1 MRPGEVRNAP
11 ETWRAYRPRMER
23 QQDYVLRTVGER
35 GIRLVWLWFT
45 DVLGFLK
52 SFAVTSEE
60 LEQAF
65 EEGIGFDGSAI
76 EGYARVQES
85 DMLAR
90 PDATTFQ
97 IMRSTSGRE
106 DAGGA
111 RMFCDIY
118 TPDGRPFW
126 GDPRYV
132 LRRNLDRA
140 AERGFTFYVH
150 PEMEFFVFRSPQDP
164 TPIDAGGYFDLTPRD
179 VTQDLRR
186 DTIEALERMG
196 IPVEFSHHEVAPSQH
211 EIDLRHADALTMAD
225 SVMTFRVAVKELA
238 AERGMYATFMPKP
251 RTELPG
257 SGMHTHMS
265 LFEGNQN
272 AFHDSSDEYHLSKV
286 AKAFTAGVLRH
297 AREITAVTN
306 QWVNS
311 YKRLT
316 LGPGY
321 PVTEA
326 PVYVC
331 WGRHN
336 RSALVRVP
344 MYKPRKGQST
354 RIELRSPDPA
364 CNPYLAFSVILA
376 AGMKGI
382 DEAYELPDEAT
393 DNIYEMSDTERRAR
407 GLHQLPDDLYEA
419 LREMEASELVAEAL
433 GEQVFEYL
441 LRNKRAEWEQYKS
454 YVSPYEVERYLP
466 LL

>member
-1 MRPGEVRNAP
+1 
-11 ETWRAYRPRMER
+11 MER
-23 QQDYVLRTVGER
+23 QQDYVLRTVEER

-76 EGYARVQES
+76 EGFARVQES

-90 PDATTFQ
+90 PDAATFQ
-97 IMRSTSGRE
+97 ITPRGSGLSADEGMPGRLPRGPE
-106 DAGGA
+106 GDHPDGGVA

-118 TPDGRPFW
+118 TPDGQPFW

-132 LRRNLDRA
+132 LRRNLEKA

-150 PEMEFFVFRSPQDP
+150 PEMEFFLFKEPGDP
-164 TPIDAGGYFDLTPRD
+164 TPIDAGGYFDLTPTD
-179 VTQDLRR
+179 GTQELRR
-186 DTIEALERMG
+186 DTISVLEKMG

-211 EIDLRHADALTMAD
+211 EIDLRHQDALTMAD
-225 SVMTFRVAVKELA
+225 SVMTFRLLVKEMA
-238 AERGMYATFMPKP
+238 ARRGMYATFMPKP
-251 RTELPG
+251 KTELPG

-265 LFEGNQN
+265 LFEGDQN

-286 AKAFTAGVLRH
+286 ARSFIGGLLHH
-297 AREITAVTN
+297 AREITLITN

-316 LGPGY
+316 SQVGY
-321 PVTEA
+321 PVQEA
-326 PVYVC
+326 PTYVC

-336 RSALVRVP
+336 RSALIRVP
-344 MYKPRKGQST
+344 MYKPRKERST
-354 RIELRSPDPA
+354 RIEIRSPDPA
-364 CNPYLAFSVILA
+364 CNPYLAFAVILA
-376 AGMKGI
+376 AGLKGI
-382 DEAYELPDEAT
+382 DEGYELPPEAT
-393 DNIYEMSDTERRAR
+393 DNIYEMSEQERRAR
-407 GLHQLPDDLYEA
+407 SITHLPDDLFDA
-419 LREMEASELVAEAL
+419 LKEMESSDLVAETL
-433 GEQVFEYL
+433 GEQTFEYL
-441 LRNKRAEWEQYKS
+441 LRNKRAEWDQYRS

-466 LL
+466 IL

>member
-1 MRPGEVRNAP
+1 
-11 ETWRAYRPRMER
+11 
-23 QQDYVLRTVGER
+23 VLRTVGER

-76 EGYARVQES
+76 EGFARVQES

-97 IMRSTSGRE
+97 IMRTPPGR
-106 DAGGA
+106 DDSGGA

-150 PEMEFFVFRSPQDP
+150 PEMEFFVFRSPHDAS
-164 TPIDAGGYFDLTPRD
+164 PIDAGGYFDLTPRD

-186 DTIEALERMG
+186 ETIEQLERMG

-238 AERGMYATFMPKP
+238 AERDMYATFMPKP
-251 RTELPG
+251 RTDLPG

-286 AKAFTAGVLRH
+286 AKAFIAGVLRH

-354 RIELRSPDPA
+354 RIEIRSPDPA

-382 DEAYELPDEAT
+382 DEGYELPPEAT

-407 GLHQLPDDLYEA
+407 GLLQLPDDLYEA
-419 LREMEASELVAEAL
+419 VKEMEASDLVAEAL

-441 LRNKRAEWEQYKS
+441 LRNKRAEWDQYKS

>member
-1 MRPGEVRNAP
+1 MDRESALRHSAEP
-11 ETWRAYRPRMER
+11 R

-76 EGYARVQES
+76 EGFARVQES

-97 IMRSTSGRE
+97 IMRAPGGRE

-111 RMFCDIY
+111 RMFCDVY

-150 PEMEFFVFRSPQDP
+150 PEMEFFVFRSPQDA

-238 AERGMYATFMPKP
+238 AERDMYATFMPKP
-251 RTELPG
+251 RTDLPG

-272 AFHDSSDEYHLSKV
+272 AFHDSSDE
-286 AKAFTAGVLRH
+286 
-297 AREITAVTN
+297 
-306 QWVNS
+306 
-311 YKRLT
+311 
-316 LGPGY
+316 
-321 PVTEA
+321 
-326 PVYVC
+326 
-331 WGRHN
+331 
-336 RSALVRVP
+336 
-344 MYKPRKGQST
+344 
-354 RIELRSPDPA
+354 
-364 CNPYLAFSVILA
+364 
-376 AGMKGI
+376 
-382 DEAYELPDEAT
+382 
-393 DNIYEMSDTERRAR
+393 
-407 GLHQLPDDLYEA
+407 
-419 LREMEASELVAEAL
+419 
-433 GEQVFEYL
+433 
-441 LRNKRAEWEQYKS
+441 
-454 YVSPYEVERYLP
+454 
-466 LL
+466 

>member
-1 MRPGEVRNAP
+1 
-11 ETWRAYRPRMER
+11 MER
-23 QQDYVLRTVGER
+23 QQDYVLRTVEER

-52 SFAVTSEE
+52 SFAVTAEE

-65 EEGIGFDGSAI
+65 DEGIGFDGSAI
-76 EGYARVQES
+76 EGFARVQES

-90 PDATTFQ
+90 PDAGTFQ
-97 IMRSTSGRE
+97 IVPNRGDHS
-106 DAGGA
+106 DGGVA

-132 LRRNLDRA
+132 LRRNLEKA
-140 AERGFTFYVH
+140 AERGLTFYVH
-150 PEMEFFVFRSPQDP
+150 PEMEFFVFKSPEEP
-164 TPIDAGGYFDLTPRD
+164 VPIDAGGYFDFTPLA
-179 VTQDLRR
+179 VTQELRR
-186 DTIEALERMG
+186 ETIGALERMG

-225 SVMTFRVAVKELA
+225 SVMTYRLVVKETA
-238 AERGMYATFMPKP
+238 ASRGMYATFMPKP
-251 RTELPG
+251 STDMPG
-257 SGMHTHMS
+257 SGMHTHLS
-265 LFEGNQN
+265 LFEGDVN
-272 AFHDSSDEYHLSKV
+272 AFHDASDEYHLSKV
-286 AKAFTAGVLRH
+286 AKAFMAGLLVH
-297 AREITAVTN
+297 ARDITAVTN

-311 YKRLT
+311 YKRLIT
-316 LGPGY
+316 GRGY
-321 PVTEA
+321 PVMEA

-344 MYKPRKGQST
+344 MYKPRKDQST
-354 RIELRSPDPA
+354 RIEFRSPDPA
-364 CNPYLAFSVILA
+364 CNPYLAFAVMLA
-376 AGMKGI
+376 AGLKGI
-382 DEAYELPDEAT
+382 DEGYELPPEAT
-393 DNIYEMSDTERRAR
+393 DNIDEMTENERRAK
-407 GLHQLPDDLYEA
+407 GIAQLPDDLFEA
-419 LREMEASELVAEAL
+419 LREMERSDLVAETL

-441 LRNKRAEWEQYKS
+441 LRNKRAEWDQYKS

>member
-1 MRPGEVRNAP
+1 
-11 ETWRAYRPRMER
+11 MER

-76 EGYARVQES
+76 EGFARVQES

-97 IMRSTSGRE
+97 IMRSPAGRE

-150 PEMEFFVFRSPQDP
+150 PEMEFFVFRSPQDA

-186 DTIEALERMG
+186 ETIEALERMG

-225 SVMTFRVAVKELA
+225 SVMTFRIAVKELA

-251 RTELPG
+251 RTDLPG

-272 AFHDSSDEYHLSKV
+272 AFHDSSNEYHLSKV
-286 AKAFTAGVLRH
+286 AKAFMAGVLRH

-354 RIELRSPDPA
+354 RIEIRSPDPA

-382 DEAYELPDEAT
+382 DEGYELPPEAT

-407 GLHQLPDDLYEA
+407 GLLQLPDDLYEA
-419 LREMEASELVAEAL
+419 VREMEESDLVAEAL

>member
-1 MRPGEVRNAP
+1 
-11 ETWRAYRPRMER
+11 MER
-23 QQDYVLRTVGER
+23 QQDYVLRTVEER

-65 EEGIGFDGSAI
+65 DEGIGFDGSAI
-76 EGYARVQES
+76 EGFARIQES

-90 PDATTFQ
+90 PDAGTFQ
-97 IMRSTSGRE
+97 IMPASDDRSE
-106 DAGGA
+106 GGVA

-132 LRRNLDRA
+132 LRRNLAKA

-150 PEMEFFVFRSPQDP
+150 PEMEFFLFKSVDRP
-164 TPIDAGGYFDLTPRD
+164 TPIDVGGYFDLTPSGI
-179 VTQDLRR
+179 TQELRR
-186 DTIEALERMG
+186 DAINVLERMG

-225 SVMTFRVAVKELA
+225 SVMTFRLVVKEMA
-238 AERGMYATFMPKP
+238 AARDMYATFMPKP
-251 RTELPG
+251 TTDMPG

-265 LFEGNQN
+265 LFEGDQN
-272 AFHDSSDEYHLSKV
+272 AFHDASDEYHLSKV
-286 AKAFTAGVLRH
+286 ARAFIAGVLTH
-297 AREITAVTN
+297 AREATAVTN

-316 LGPGY
+316 TGRGY
-321 PVTEA
+321 PVPEA

-344 MYKPRKGQST
+344 MYKPRKEQST

-382 DEAYELPDEAT
+382 DEGYDLPPEAT
-393 DNIYEMSDTERRAR
+393 DNIYEMTDSERRAK
-407 GLHQLPDDLYEA
+407 GIDYLPDDLFEA
-419 LREMEASELVAEAL
+419 LKEMEESDLVAETL
-433 GEQVFEYL
+433 GEEVFEYL
-441 LRNKRAEWEQYKS
+441 LRNKRAEWNSYKS
-454 YVSPYEVERYLP
+454 YVSPYEIERYLP
-466 LL
+466 IL

>member
-1 MRPGEVRNAP
+1 
-11 ETWRAYRPRMER
+11 MER

-97 IMRSTSGRE
+97 IMRSGERE
-106 DAGGA
+106 DAGA

-132 LRRNLDRA
+132 LRRNLERA
-140 AERGFTFYVH
+140 GERGFTFYVH

-251 RTELPG
+251 RTDLPG

-286 AKAFTAGVLRH
+286 AKAFIAGVLVH
-297 AREITAVTN
+297 AREMTAVTN

-382 DEAYELPDEAT
+382 DEGYELPDEAT

-407 GLHQLPDDLYEA
+407 GLQQLPDDLYGA
-419 LREMEASELVAEAL
+419 VREMEASELVAEAL

>member
-1 MRPGEVRNAP
+1 
-11 ETWRAYRPRMER
+11 MER
-23 QQDYVLRTVGER
+23 QQDYVLRTVEER

-65 EEGIGFDGSAI
+65 DEGIGFDGSAI
-76 EGYARVQES
+76 EGFARVQES

-90 PDATTFQ
+90 PEASTFQ
-97 IMRSTSGRE
+97 IMPTTEPG
-106 DAGGA
+106 DGGVA

-132 LRRNLDRA
+132 LRRNLERA

-150 PEMEFFVFRSPQDP
+150 PEMEFFLFKDQTAA
-164 TPIDAGGYFDLTPRD
+164 TPIDAGGYFDLTPLD
-179 VTQDLRR
+179 VTQELRR
-186 DTIEALERMG
+186 DTISVLERMG

-225 SVMTFRVAVKELA
+225 SIMSFRLVVKEMA
-238 AERGMYATFMPKP
+238 AKRGMYASFMPKP
-251 RTELPG
+251 STELPG
-257 SGMHTHMS
+257 NGMHTHLS
-265 LFEGNQN
+265 LFEGDQN

-286 AKAFTAGVLRH
+286 AKAFLAGLLVH

-311 YKRLT
+311 YKRLIT
-316 LGPGY
+316 GRGY

-336 RSALVRVP
+336 RSALIRVP
-344 MYKPRKGQST
+344 MYKPRKDQST

-364 CNPYLAFSVILA
+364 CNPYLAFSVMLA
-376 AGMKGI
+376 AGLKGI
-382 DEAYELPDEAT
+382 DEAYDLPAEAQ
-393 DNIYEMSDTERRAR
+393 DNIYEMSETERRAR
-407 GLHQLPDDLYEA
+407 GIVRLPDDLNAA
-419 LREMEASELVAEAL
+419 LAEMEASELVAETL
-433 GEQVFEYL
+433 GEEVFEYL
-441 LRNKRAEWEQYKS
+441 LRNKRNEWDQYKE

-466 LL
+466 VL